1 MARTC
6 ATVVNIHCAATARS
20 PPGPKN
26 VPNTLCVQCPH
37 GSALKAGAES
47 MPVRMSDL
55 SWISRAR
62 IRAKLQEILKDEEN
76 NNDCV
81 VFVTIRDLL
90 IAITVTPISFF
101 LK

>member
-1 MARTC
+1 
-6 ATVVNIHCAATARS
+6 
-20 PPGPKN
+20 
-26 VPNTLCVQCPH
+26 
-37 GSALKAGAES
+37 

-62 IRAKLQEILKDEEN
+62 IRAKLQEILKDEED

-90 IAITVTPISFF
+90 IAITMTPISFF